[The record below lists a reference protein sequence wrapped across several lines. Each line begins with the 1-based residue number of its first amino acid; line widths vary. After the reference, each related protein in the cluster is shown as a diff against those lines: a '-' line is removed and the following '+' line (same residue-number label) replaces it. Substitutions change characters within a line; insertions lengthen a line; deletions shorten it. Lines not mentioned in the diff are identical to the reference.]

1 MAEMQVVA
9 PGPLEEMARRIFV
22 AAGTP
27 EDLAGDVARHLVKA
41 NLSGHDSHGVIRIP
55 RYMQMIE
62 QGNLVADA
70 RPEVVRDWPATAV
83 VDGKRGFGQV
93 AALFALDVALQK
105 AKSAGV
111 GAASIQRCNHIG
123 RLGDY
128 GEAAAERG
136 YIALVTF
143 GSTGPNS
150 GHSAPFG
157 GAARHLGT
165 NPWSVGVPAQVD
177 QPNQSAASGQSGAS
191 NGCGRETGAVV
202 VDFATTVVAEGKI
215 QVARAKHAPLPPGSI
230 VDKEGKPSTNAEDFY
245 AGGMILPM
253 GGHKGYGLSLVA
265 ALLGAGL
272 TAESAATEG
281 RGGGVFVL
289 AINPRAF
296 AAPEAYSGTVGNL
309 TTAVKAVAPAPGFA
323 EVLLPGEPEAK
334 ARAERQKS
342 GVPIPPD
349 TWEALVETA
358 QRFDVPVPELG

>member
-1 MAEMQVVA
+1 MAEMHHVKPHLLQ
-9 PGPLEEMARRIFV
+9 EMAQRIFV

-27 EDLAGDVARHLVKA
+27 EDLAAHVARHLVKA

-55 RYMQMIE
+55 RYVQMIE
-62 QGNLVADA
+62 QGTLAGAA

-93 AALFALDVALQK
+93 AASLALDVAIDK
-105 AKSAGV
+105 AGKNGV
-111 GAASIQRCNHIG
+111 GAASVRRCNHIG

-128 GEAAAERG
+128 SEAAAERG
-136 YIALVTF
+136 YIAIMTY
-143 GSTGPNS
+143 GSAGPNN
-150 GHSAPFG
+150 GHAAPFG
-157 GAARHLGT
+157 GASRHLGT
-165 NPWSVGVPAQVD
+165 NPWSIGIP
-177 QPNQSAASGQSGAS
+177 GAD
-191 NGCGRETGAVV
+191 EAPVV

-230 VDKEGKPSTNAEDFY
+230 VDKEGQPTTEAEDFY

-272 TAESAATEG
+272 TAESPATEG

-296 AAPEAYSGTVGNL
+296 TEPEVYGATIDNL
-309 TTAVKAVAPAPGFA
+309 TGAVKAVAPAPGFS
-323 EVLLPGEPEAK
+323 EVQLPGGPEAK
-334 ARAERQKS
+334 SRAERQRS
-342 GVPIPPD
+342 GVPIPGD
-349 TWEALVETA
+349 TWDALVETA
-358 QRFDVPVPELG
+358 QRLQVPVPEGAP